1 VILRQAEESDFEEL
15 LRLNQEWV
23 HFTSPLDAEALA
35 RLHRESASHSVIETH
50 DGIVA
55 FLLALREGA
64 EYASPNYGWFEERGG
79 IFLYIDRVIVDHAH
93 QGTGL
98 ARLLY
103 DDLIAL
109 ARRSGVRRI
118 VCELDIDPL
127 NEASARFH
135 DRYGFREVGTQR
147 VAGGAKLVSLRELDL
162 G

>member
-1 VILRQAEESDFEEL
+1 MILRRAEEGDFEEL
-15 LRLNQEWV
+15 LRLNEEWV

-35 RLHRESASHSVIETH
+35 ALHRESASLSVVET
-50 DGIVA
+50 DAGIVA

-64 EYASPNYGWFEERGG
+64 EYASPNYRWFEERGG
-79 IFLYIDRVIVDHAH
+79 IFLYVDRVIVDRAH

-103 DDLIAL
+103 DDLLAL
-109 ARRSGVRRI
+109 ARRSGVCRI

-147 VAGGAKLVSLRELDL
+147 VAGGRKLVSLRELGL